1 MPQVE
6 KAIVTS
12 KDNQLVAGGK
22 PILRDVMVEPGETCF
37 GYNSKVPPKLGI
49 GSPTP
54 LGDVVGLDDNKV
66 TLMVGDSFK
75 EYDRKHVENV
85 ATKYKFRAKE
95 ILNGKIGKYRL
106 LYILQNLSED
116 HGFFTRKSFKDF
128 VNDLKDDLVTYTRR
142 NMSEDLFLTPRSLQR
157 AYTNK
162 DITRTSLDAGKRY
175 KKLVFVR
182 QMGTVLTKM
191 YFHNKGYIDIGWE
204 WGYDNHSSVIHARKT
219 IINTIEY
226 DKQLTDHILH
236 IVNQE
241 R

>member
-12 KDNQLVAGGK
+12 KDNQLVAEGK

-66 TLMVGDSFK
+66 ILMVGNSFK
-75 EYDRKHVENV
+75 EYDRRHVEDI
-85 ATKYKFRAKE
+85 AAKYKFRAKE

-106 LYILQNLSED
+106 LYILQNLTKD
-116 HGFFTRKSFKDF
+116 HGFFTHKPFKEF
-128 VNDLKDDLVTYTRR
+128 VNDLKNDLVTYTRKKI
-142 NMSEDLFLTPRSLQR
+142 SEDLFIMPRSMR
-157 AYTNK
+157 REYINA
-162 DITRTSLDAGKRY
+162 DITRANLDAGKRY

-182 QMGTVLTKM
+182 QMGTILTKM
-191 YFHNKGYIDIGWE
+191 YFHNKGFIDIGWE

-219 IINTIEY
+219 ITNITEQ
-226 DKQLTDHILH
+226 DKHLTNHILH